1 MPRLLLS
8 FWLAAAIASPIDAVA
23 EEACKPTQLKNP
35 ALKLAE
41 VYAIGAGHAKAWKAD
56 AVPARVGNTSLGP
69 LQADGSSIAWNLMFY
84 SESAKA
90 SVSVTTFRGMLTC
103 FAQQGTAGR
112 IPDLKA
118 DFFRDGAKLYA
129 LGKQNGEALLAQG
142 YFMMIDTAAAPSTR
156 HATWYITYTSKDNK
170 NGDLTVIVDANTG
183 AVEKVLK

>member
-1 MPRLLLS
+1 MRRLLLS
-8 FWLAAAIASPIDAVA
+8 LWLAAAIAWPIGAVA
-23 EEACKPTQLKNP
+23 EEGCKPTQLKNP
-35 ALKLAE
+35 ALKLADI
-41 VYAIGAGHAKAWKAD
+41 YTTAAGHAKAWKPD

-90 SVSVTTFRGMLTC
+90 SMSVTTFRGMLTC
-103 FAQQGTAGR
+103 FAQPGPAGR
-112 IPDLKA
+112 IPDLKP

-156 HATWYITYTSKDNK
+156 HATWYITYTNKDNK
-170 NGDLTVIVDANTG
+170 NGNLTVIVDANTG